1 MTKKEAFAEWKE
13 YVFPWIQSA
22 YEKDGRVD
30 TCARA
35 EYWNNFTDALY
46 KDGRITLFQYEN
58 WTNPF

>member
-13 YVFPWIQSA
+13 YVLPWIQSA

-30 TCARA
+30 ICARA
-35 EYWNNFTDALY
+35 EAWNNFTDGLC
-46 KDGRITLFQYEN
+46 KDRRITLRQYET